1 MNFRRGAERNRM
13 KQRMPDNSSARNFL
27 RRGGGLALATVAA
40 ATALACLLAAC
51 GTQGFVQVESANQ
64 SSRVRHVVIHFT
76 SVDFAESM
84 RLLTERE
91 GRVSAH
97 YLVPEPGDASYSRRR
112 LRVFRLV
119 DESQRAWHAGRS
131 SWAGASA
138 LNASSIGIEVVNRSA
153 CEPVRIGD
161 EPPPPQ
167 ERCRFLEFDGDQMAL
182 VIELLADI
190 LHRYPGIRPANIVGH
205 SDIAPGRRLDPGPTF
220 PWRMLHKHGIGA
232 WPDADAVARHRAR
245 FEANPPDT
253 GQLQRGLAAYGYAIE
268 ETGQLDEQTR
278 DVLRAFQMHFRP
290 SDWSGEP
297 DIETA
302 AILFALLEKYRPGHV
317 RRAFG

>member
-1 MNFRRGAERNRM
+1 MRRA
-13 KQRMPDNSSARNFL
+13 
-27 RRGGGLALATVAA
+27 GGRALAAGAA
-40 ATALACLLAAC
+40 GVALACLLAGC
-51 GTQGFVQVESANQ
+51 GTRGFVNVESANQ

-84 RLLTERE
+84 RLLSKRE

-97 YLVPEPGDASYSRRR
+97 YLVPEPGDASYSRRG

-131 SWAGASA
+131 SWGGVTA
-138 LNASSIGIEVVNRSA
+138 LNASSIGIEIVNRSA
-153 CEPVRIGD
+153 CKPVRLGD
-161 EPPPPQ
+161 EPQPPQ

-182 VIELLADI
+182 VIELLTDI
-190 LHRYPGIRPANIVGH
+190 LSRYPGIRPVNIVGH

-220 PWRMLHKHGIGA
+220 PWRTLHERGIGA
-232 WPDADAVARHRAR
+232 WPDEEAVDRHRAH
-245 FEANPPDT
+245 FEANPPDP
-253 GQLQRGLAAYGYAIE
+253 GQLQRGLAAYGYAVE

-278 DVLRAFQMHFRP
+278 DVLRAFQAHFRP
-290 SDWSGEP
+290 SGWSGEP

-302 AILFALLEKYRPGHV
+302 AILFALLEKYRRGT
-317 RRAFG
+317 FGALLDDLRG

>member
-1 MNFRRGAERNRM
+1 MTQQFPDDVIAGNI
-13 KQRMPDNSSARNFL
+13 QRY
-27 RRGGGLALATVAA
+27 GGRGLAAGAA
-40 ATALACLLAAC
+40 CVALACLLAAC
-51 GTQGFVQVESANQ
+51 GTERFVQVDSANQ

-97 YLVPEPGDASYSRRR
+97 YLVPEPGDVSYPRRR

-131 SWAGASA
+131 SWAGVTA
-138 LNASSIGIEVVNRSA
+138 LNASSIGIEIVNRSA

-161 EPPPPQ
+161 EPPPPA
-167 ERCRFLEFDGDQMAL
+167 ERCRFLEFDDEQIEL
-182 VIELLADI
+182 VIELLTGI
-190 LHRYPGIRPANIVGH
+190 LNRYPGIRPANVVGH

-220 PWRMLHKHGIGA
+220 PWRMLHERGIGA
-232 WPDADAVARHRAR
+232 WPDEDAVARHRTR
-245 FEANPPDT
+245 FEAAAPDL
-253 GQLQRGLAAYGYAIE
+253 GLLQRGLAAYGYGIE
-268 ETGQLDEQTR
+268 ETGKLDEQTR

-290 SDWSGEP
+290 SGWSGEP

-302 AILFALLEKYRPGHV
+302 AILFALLEKYRPG
-317 RRAFG
+317 AFGALLDDLRG